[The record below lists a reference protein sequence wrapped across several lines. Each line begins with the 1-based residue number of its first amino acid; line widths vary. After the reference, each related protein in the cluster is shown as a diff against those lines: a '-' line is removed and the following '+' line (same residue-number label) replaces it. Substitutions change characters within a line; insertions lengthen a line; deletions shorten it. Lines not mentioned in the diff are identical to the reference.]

1 MTPFPETPPLDD
13 PGEFRGHL
21 WIQELPTGGRFR
33 FSVAESGLVTF
44 GTADETFTGV
54 DAVPPPYRRAA
65 DTISSQ
71 LDRTALRN
79 ATEQPAQVTFF
90 GRATRNEGVD
100 YDWAVLPPFVGI
112 DVWSPRRDGLLPPD
126 TATTVFERLGL
137 PTLPAIAK
145 EVRAAHTDLSQYE
158 TSETFPPSVWREGP
172 AAAVLLRDKT
182 GGRAYVP
189 HPDRDPLP
197 APVTRDPAELA
208 AEHAT
213 DDRIERTVD
222 ELTAEGQAPSVDAI
236 RTRLVA
242 ALARERYAGLR
253 HTTGHITATQAFQ
266 SAVATRVQRHLAQ

>member
-1 MTPFPETPPLDD
+1 MNSFPELPSLD
-13 PGEFRGHL
+13 ESAAFRGHL

-33 FSVAESGLVTF
+33 FSVADSGLVTV

-54 DAVPPPYRRAA
+54 DAVPPSSRRAA
-65 DTISSQ
+65 ETISRR

-100 YDWAVLPPFVGI
+100 YDWTALPPFVGI
-112 DVWSPRRDGLLPPD
+112 DVWSPHRDGLLPPD
-126 TATTVFERLGL
+126 AATTVFDRLGL
-137 PTLPAIAK
+137 PTLPAVEK
-145 EVRAAHTDLSQYE
+145 EVPAPHTDLGRYE
-158 TSETFPPSVWREGP
+158 RAAGFPSSVWRDGP
-172 AAAVLLRDKT
+172 AAAVLIRDKT
-182 GGRAYVP
+182 DSRAYVP

-213 DDRIERTVD
+213 DERIERAAD
-222 ELTAEGQAPSVDAI
+222 ELTAEGQALSADAI

-242 ALARERYAGLR
+242 NVAREQYAGLR
-253 HTTGHITATQAFQ
+253 DTTGHVTATQAFQ
-266 SAVATRVQRHLAQ
+266 SAVAARVQRHLAQ

>member
-1 MTPFPETPPLDD
+1 MTPFPETPALDERT
-13 PGEFRGHL
+13 EFRGHL

-54 DAVPPPYRRAA
+54 DAVPPPSRRAA
-65 DTISSQ
+65 ETISTR
-71 LDRTALRN
+71 LDRAALRD
-79 ATEQPAQVTFF
+79 ALDQPDQVTFF

-100 YDWAVLPPFVGI
+100 YDWTALPPFVGI

-137 PTLPAIAK
+137 PTPPAVEK
-145 EVRAAHTDLSQYE
+145 ELRADHTDFGRYE
-158 TSETFPPSVWREGP
+158 TAGAFPSSAWWDGP
-172 AAAVLLRDKT
+172 AAAVLIRDKT
-182 GGRAYVP
+182 GGRACAH
-189 HPDRDPLP
+189 HPDRTPLP
-197 APVTRDPAELA
+197 DPVTRPPAELA

-222 ELTAEGQAPSVDAI
+222 ELTADEQAPTADAI

-242 ALARERYAGLR
+242 DLARERYADLR
-253 HTTGHITATQAFQ
+253 GTTEHITATRAFQ
-266 SAVATRVQRHLAQ
+266 STVAARVRAHLRP